1 MTDLTGQH
9 VRLYPFE
16 REGWPRDV
24 LYALWRHVE
33 DAGASTTLFY
43 AQPGLDAQ
51 RGDLQ
56 EFVGYFTDPKR
67 LVYLAQSTKND
78 ELAGMVWFDDI
89 QPGHRAAINVF
100 FRRRAWGHP
109 AREAVRLACLH
120 AFERLRVQSIWAY
133 TPWPAAWRMGEALGF
148 QHIALL
154 PEFVLIHGTPHDI
167 RIMRL
172 RKGELDG

>member
-1 MTDLTGQH
+1 MIGEYVSLH
-9 VRLYPFE
+9 LYE
-16 REGWPRDV
+16 RGVFARDV

-33 DAGASTTLFY
+33 DAGGSVNLFY
-43 AQPGLDAQ
+43 AQQGPDSH

-56 EFVGYFTDPKR
+56 EFVSYFTDPKR
-67 LVYLAQSTKND
+67 IVLLAQSHATKD
-78 ELAGMVWFDDI
+78 FAGLVWFDDVVA
-89 QPGHRAAINVF
+89 GHRAAINVF

-109 AREAVRLACLH
+109 ARDAVRLACMH
-120 AFERLRVQSIWAY
+120 AFDHLRLQSIWAY

-154 PEFVLIHGTPHDI
+154 PEFVLINGTPHDI

-172 RKGELDG
+172 RKGELHG